1 MTGTDLRDP
10 AVPTVPG
17 RRRNEVLAQLRAA
30 RTPISVADLAQQT
43 GLHVNTARFH
53 LDALVGDGL
62 AERSTEQRVAPGRP
76 RVLYAA
82 RGPAPGARSYRLLA
96 EMLTSLVATL
106 PQPGAA
112 AVEAGRDWGR
122 HLVDRVA
129 PSRQLSRDEAVG
141 RVTRVLDDV
150 GFRPEAP
157 DQHAEGPEIRL
168 HHCPFR
174 EIAEQH
180 QEVVCGIHLGLMRG
194 ALEELRTPLRV
205 TALDPFVTP
214 TLCVA
219 RLGTPSGSAR

>member
-1 MTGTDLRDP
+1 MTGTDLRDSALP
-10 AVPTVPG
+10 NVAG

-30 RTPISVADLAQQT
+30 RAPLSVASLAQQT

-53 LDALVGDGL
+53 LDALVADGL

-82 RGPAPGARSYRLLA
+82 CGPVPGARSYRLLA
-96 EMLTSLVATL
+96 EMLTGLVAGL

-112 AVEAGRDWGR
+112 AVDAGRDWGR
-122 HLVDRVA
+122 HLVDRAA
-129 PSRQLSRDEAVG
+129 PSRQLGHDEAVA

-150 GFRPEAP
+150 GFRPEACEP
-157 DQHAEGPEIRL
+157 HAEGVEIRL

-194 ALEELRTPLRV
+194 ALEELRTPVHV

-219 RLGTPSGSAR
+219 HLSAPPPLTS